1 MNKFIKIMSSSIK
14 HTHTHTIFW
23 AISVS
28 SHPINAIFQKTIQKL
43 IQSKKGLTPNMKN
56 NQNTKNNTQKY
67 MGKNEN

>member
-1 MNKFIKIMSSSIK
+1 M
-14 HTHTHTIFW
+14 HTIFW

-43 IQSKKGLTPNMKN
+43 IRSKKGLTPNMKN